1 MKYIIMC
8 GGPKC
13 MDPNPVHFTN
23 LNGERIL
30 QRTVNLLRDNGIND
44 IAITTSG
51 QGYDV
56 FGVPVIEYN
65 SNKAPYHWVNAFY
78 LVNKP
83 VCYIFGDVFF
93 SKQAIRTIVETET
106 DSIEFFASAPPFHP
120 SFIKRFAEPFA
131 YKVVDNKYFA
141 DCVERVKQLQNEG
154 KFRRGAIAWELWQVI
169 KGTPLNRIDYTNYTK
184 INDFT
189 CDIDVPQD
197 AATLITLIN
206 NYGLLKEDI

>member
-13 MDPNPVHFTN
+13 LETSPVHFTN
-23 LNGERIL
+23 LNGKSIL
-30 QRTVNLLRDNGIND
+30 QRTIDLLKENGVTD

-78 LVNKP
+78 LMDEP

-106 DSIEFFASAPPFHP
+106 NDIEFFASAPPFHS
-120 SFIKRFAEPFA
+120 SFIKRYAEPFA
-131 YKVVDNKYFA
+131 FKVVNNDHLK
-141 DCVERVKQLQNEG
+141 DSIEKTKHLVNEG
-154 KFRRGAIAWELWQVI
+154 KLKRGIAWELWQVI
-169 KGTPLNRIDYTNYTK
+169 KNTPLNHIDYTNYK
-184 INDFT
+184 RINDFT
-189 CDIDVPQD
+189 CDVDTAQD
-197 AATLITLIN
+197 AATLRTLIN
-206 NYGLLKEDI
+206 SYGLLKDDV